1 MAKKAIKSP
10 KNNDTFSDL
19 VERQLVELLFSDRR
33 VTEDGSVSVL
43 RKIEILDNLQK
54 RFDAPTL
61 RRLPER
67 WPFQAR

>member
-1 MAKKAIKSP
+1 MAKKAIKTP